1 MKERMKDLIKRWKPE
16 KTQNYDISKWVNM
29 RYYAPFKMDEKK
41 IQMI

>member
-1 MKERMKDLIKRWKPE
+1 MKEKMKDLIKRFRPE

-29 RYYAPFKMDEKK
+29 RYYAPFAIDEKK